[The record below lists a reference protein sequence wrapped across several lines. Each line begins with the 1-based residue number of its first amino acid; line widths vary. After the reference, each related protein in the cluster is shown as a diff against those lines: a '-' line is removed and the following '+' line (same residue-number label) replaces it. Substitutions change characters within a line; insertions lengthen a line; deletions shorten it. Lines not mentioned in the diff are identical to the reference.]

1 MNSGVSDVSV
11 LVTGG
16 LGYLGSWMLIALLR
30 QGYRVRASLRDL
42 AQEKQLRATLAP
54 FTTSLHRLSFHR
66 ASLLRDEG
74 WDSAMQQCQF
84 VVHTAAPVRRGDYR
98 PQDIIAPT
106 RQATLRILR
115 AAQRA
120 GVRRL
125 VLTSSAQAALPPP
138 QGAAISDETQWTG
151 LDDTGTSDTV
161 RAKTLAE
168 QDAWTFVRTHG
179 GPELVTVLPA
189 FIQGPVVSADYSASI
204 GLAARI
210 LRGKMPLLPRLG
222 FCLVDVRDL
231 VDLHLRA
238 MTHRDAANQRFIAAG
253 EFLWMQDIAA
263 AYRDAFPE
271 RAATISLRSA
281 PDALVRLLALFSGEL
296 RQAATSL
303 GQRREFSSAK
313 AERMLDWRPRPA
325 RESLIEGAL
334 SLLHKGLA

>member
-1 MNSGVSDVSV
+1 MNSGISEVSV

-16 LGYLGSWMLIALLR
+16 SGYLGSWMVIALLR
-30 QGYRVRASLRDL
+30 QGYRVRATLRDL
-42 AQEKQLRATLAP
+42 AQENELRATLAP

-66 ASLLRDEG
+66 ATLLRDEG
-74 WDSAMQQCQF
+74 WDSAMQHCQF
-84 VVHTAAPVRRGDYR
+84 VMHTAGPTRAGNYQQR
-98 PQDIIAPT
+98 DIIASA
-106 RQATLRILR
+106 REVTLRIMR
-115 AAQRA
+115 AARRA

-138 QGAAISDETQWTG
+138 GCTAMSDETQWTG
-151 LDDTGTSDTV
+151 LDTADISDRI

-168 QDAWTFVRTHG
+168 QDAWAFARAHG

-189 FIQGPVVSADYSASI
+189 FIQGPVVGAGYAASI

-271 RAATISLRSA
+271 RAAAISLRSA
-281 PDALVRLLALFSGEL
+281 PDALVRLLALFSDEL
-296 RQAATSL
+296 RQAAAGL
-303 GQRREFSSAK
+303 GRRREFSSAK